1 MMSIHIVLRSNFNLS
16 PKKKREVT
24 LTCRVDLST
33 TTTTKPFVLSK
44 LGKARY
50 ETQVTQQ
57 KRMEIKK

>member
-33 TTTTKPFVLSK
+33 TTTKPFVLSK